1 MNLYKFR
8 RRLACITALEQKRSK
23 EAARESQEAARESK
37 EAAREPKEA
46 AREPMEVADE
56 STEASSGP
64 AAFEA
69 VGNADLNATSVM
81 EVMPAKVNKAKY

>member
-23 EAARESQEAARESK
+23 EAARESKEAARESK
-37 EAAREPKEA
+37 EAARESKEA

-81 EVMPAKVNKAKY
+81 EVMPAKVN

>member
-23 EAARESQEAARESK
+23 EAARESKEAARES
-37 EAAREPKEA
+37 KEA

-64 AAFEA
+64 APAFEA

-81 EVMPAKVNKAKY
+81 EVMPAKVN

>member
-23 EAARESQEAARESK
+23 EAARESQEAARES
-37 EAAREPKEA
+37 KEA

-81 EVMPAKVNKAKY
+81 EVMPAKVN

>member
-37 EAAREPKEA
+37 EAARESKEA

-81 EVMPAKVNKAKY
+81 EVMPAKVN

>member
-23 EAARESQEAARESK
+23 EAARESKEAARES
-37 EAAREPKEA
+37 KEA

-81 EVMPAKVNKAKY
+81 EVMPAKVN

>member
-37 EAAREPKEA
+37 EAARESKEA

-69 VGNADLNATSVM
+69 VGNAGLNATSVM
-81 EVMPAKVNKAKY
+81 EVMPAKVN

>member
-23 EAARESQEAARESK
+23 EAARESKEAARESK
-37 EAAREPKEA
+37 EAARESKEA

-64 AAFEA
+64 APAFEA

-81 EVMPAKVNKAKY
+81 EVMPAKVN